1 MHHGGIDGNA
11 SPLYIPVVNN
21 GDASGADMKVREMS
35 QVVFRAEPDIKAW
48 LEKKAQQEE
57 RSQNWLVGK
66 ALREAMQRDEQI
78 KQA

>member
-1 MHHGGIDGNA
+1 
-11 SPLYIPVVNN
+11 
-21 GDASGADMKVREMS
+21 MKVREMP

>member
-1 MHHGGIDGNA
+1 MHHRHTFATI
-11 SPLYIPVVNN
+11 NN
-21 GDASGADMKVREMS
+21 GDASGVRMKVREMA

-48 LEKKAQQEE
+48 LEKKVRQEE

-78 KQA
+78 QQA

>member
-1 MHHGGIDGNA
+1 
-11 SPLYIPVVNN
+11 
-21 GDASGADMKVREMS
+21 MKVREMK

-48 LEKKAQQEE
+48 LERKARREE

>member
-1 MHHGGIDGNA
+1 MHHRYTFDAINT
-11 SPLYIPVVNN
+11 
-21 GDASGADMKVREMS
+21 GDAFGVRMKVREMA

-48 LEKKAQQEE
+48 LEKKARQEE

-78 KQA
+78 QQA

>member
-1 MHHGGIDGNA
+1 
-11 SPLYIPVVNN
+11 
-21 GDASGADMKVREMS
+21 MKVREMK
-35 QVVFRAEPDIKAW
+35 QVVFRADPDVKAW
-48 LEKKAQQEE
+48 LERKAQQEE